1 MLYGNYMRINGLS
14 PGLQNAP
21 DLCTFNDN
29 RMHTEEIMENRLWDY
44 IDGLAGAAEKSAVET
59 LIAANAE
66 WQRKYRE
73 LLNVHQLMAG
83 SDLDS
88 PSMRFTVNVMEEIA
102 RHHVAPATKTYINK
116 NIIRSIGGFFLTLIA
131 GLLIYFLRQ
140 VNWSSAASSTSD
152 RHLPNIDLGLDRV
165 DYNKFSSNLPVTL
178 FMLVTVILGF
188 VLLDMY
194 LQRAKNVR
202 EMR

>member
-1 MLYGNYMRINGLS
+1 
-14 PGLQNAP
+14 
-21 DLCTFNDN
+21 
-29 RMHTEEIMENRLWDY
+29 MHIEETMEDRLWDY
-44 IDGLAGAAEKSAVET
+44 IDGLAGAAERTAVET
-59 LIAANAE
+59 LIAANAD
-66 WQRKYRE
+66 WQRKYKE

-83 SDLDS
+83 SDLDA
-88 PSMRFTVNVMEEIA
+88 PSMRFTVDVMEEIA

-116 NIIRSIGGFFLTLIA
+116 NIIRGIGAFFLTLIA
-131 GLLIYFLRQ
+131 GMLIYFLRQ
-140 VNWSSAASSTSD
+140 INWNSASGSTST

-194 LQRAKNVR
+194 LQRTKKEQVS
-202 EMR
+202 

>member
-1 MLYGNYMRINGLS
+1 MPYGNYRRIKRLA

-21 DLCTFNDN
+21 DLCTFNDDY
-29 RMHTEEIMENRLWDY
+29 MHIEETMEDRLWDY
-44 IDGLAGAAEKSAVET
+44 IDGLAGAAERTAVET
-59 LIAANAE
+59 LIAANAD
-66 WQRKYRE
+66 WQRKYKE

-83 SDLDS
+83 SDLDA
-88 PSMRFTVNVMEEIA
+88 PSMRFTVDVMEEIA

-116 NIIRSIGGFFLTLIA
+116 NIIRGIGAFFLTLIA
-131 GLLIYFLRQ
+131 GMLIYFLRQ
-140 VNWSSAASSTSD
+140 INWNSASGSTST

-194 LQRAKNVR
+194 LQRTKKEQVS
-202 EMR
+202 